1 VAVKVPKLRVEGP
14 IPFTRSIFSD
24 SEIRILRLFLD
35 KLEEPFH
42 VALPCNMH
50 PSISKGFQGVAKP
63 TGNMNATWTVGIC
76 TRQGANLPRKREL
89 TDDKVKRRK
98 RERTTK

>member
-1 VAVKVPKLRVEGP
+1 LKIAISLVALKVPKVRVEGS

-42 VALPCNMH
+42 VAYREAFPRVSRGWQNL
-50 PSISKGFQGVAKP
+50 
-63 TGNMNATWTVGIC
+63 NAT
-76 TRQGANLPRKREL
+76 
-89 TDDKVKRRK
+89 
-98 RERTTK
+98 